1 MAEIFD
7 GGITITLVLF
17 FCCFL
22 AGFIDSVAGGGGLI
36 MVPSF
41 ILAGF
46 PAQTA
51 LAQEK
56 LVGTIGTMVAIRN
69 YMKNKKIVWKIAS
82 YGIITAI
89 IGAYV
94 GAKLILF
101 FDEELV
107 GKIIVFLFPIGLILT
122 ILPKKQ
128 HTSGASMPSGKLAL
142 FIVLFVCFTAG
153 FYDGFFGPGTGSLMI
168 ILFHYVVKFTL
179 LEASATSKIFN
190 FASNIGALIAFIIGG
205 HVLLLK
211 GIPMILGNILGNY
224 IGSNMAIK
232 QGDTFIKKTLVTSL
246 SILFISLIYK
256 YFFHDL
262 ALSIFK

>member
-1 MAEIFD
+1 MEQIFD
-7 GGITITLVLF
+7 GGVTIAIILF

-41 ILAGF
+41 ILAGL

-56 LVGTIGTMVAIRN
+56 LVGTIGTIFAIRN

-82 YGIITAI
+82 YGILAAI

-94 GAKLILF
+94 GAKLILLL
-101 FDEELV
+101 DEELV
-107 GKIIVFLFPIGLILT
+107 GKLIVFLFPIGLMLT
-122 ILPKKQ
+122 IIPKKQ
-128 HTSGASMPSGKLAL
+128 KSSESKSIDGKFAMLVSL
-142 FIVLFVCFTAG
+142 LVCFSAG

-168 ILFHYVVKFTL
+168 ILFHYIMKFTL
-179 LEASATSKIFN
+179 IEASATSKIFN

-205 HVLLLK
+205 HILLLK
-211 GIPMILGNILGNY
+211 GIPMIIGNILGNY
-224 IGSNMAIK
+224 IGSNLAIK
-232 QGDTFIKKTLVTSL
+232 QGDTLVRKTLVASL
-246 SILFISLIYK
+246 TILFVSLVYK
-256 YFFHDL
+256 YFLHDFT
-262 ALSIFK
+262 LSLLH